1 MKRLIGPWWLR
12 FPSHRRHQLVVI
24 LAYHFVFAYYSF
36 AFVLLAYELIFE
48 LNDYVLM
55 RHQITVL

>member
-12 FPSHRRHQLVVI
+12 FPSQRRPQLVVI
-24 LAYHFVFAYYSF
+24 LAYHFVSAYYSF

-55 RHQITVL
+55 RHQITIL